1 MTIAFTKSVLPFG
14 WMGNMAGG
22 YPISHE
28 GKEWKSAEALFQSMR
43 FADPAIQEEI
53 RAAKNGFAA
62 KIVAKQHPDKMIVVP
77 MSEQDLSNMEVVLIL
92 KIEQHP
98 KLREELLG
106 TGDQLIVEDVTARG
120 LGGRNGF
127 WGASNKTGEWVGQN
141 VLGKMW
147 MKIRSKLQGKAVD

>member
-1 MTIAFTKSVLPFG
+1 
-14 WMGNMAGG
+14 MAGG
-22 YPISHE
+22 FPISHD

-43 FADPAIQEEI
+43 FSDPEIQEQI

-62 KIVAKQHPDKMIVVP
+62 KIVAKQNTDKMIVVL
-77 MSEQDLSNMEVVLIL
+77 MSEKDLEQMEVVLRL
-92 KIEQHP
+92 KIEQHI
-98 KLREELLG
+98 KLREELLA

-127 WGASNKTGEWVGQN
+127 WGASNKTGEWIGQN

-147 MKIRSKLQGKAVD
+147 MKIRDSLT

>member
-1 MTIAFTKSVLPFG
+1 
-14 WMGNMAGG
+14 MAGG
-22 YPISHE
+22 YPISHG

-43 FADPAIQEEI
+43 FDDPVIQEEI

-62 KIVAKQHPDKMIVVP
+62 KIVAKQNADKMIVAP
-77 MSEQDLSNMEVVLIL
+77 MSEKDLEQMEVVLRL
-92 KIEQHP
+92 KIEQHA
-98 KLREELLG
+98 KLREELLA

-127 WGASNKTGEWVGQN
+127 WGASNKTGEWIGQN

-147 MKIRSKLQGKAVD
+147 MKIRDSLT